1 MDPYPDA
8 RASGDTMPRM
18 QLRAGWLLDGSGG
31 PPRPDVRIAITG
43 GKILSIESIPS
54 ASPVEPGEIDL
65 RDCTVL
71 PGLVDAHVHLAM
83 SGSVDE
89 AARARLRAAPPGVV
103 GRTIAD
109 HLDRHLRH
117 GVTAVRDAGG
127 ARGSAAEWCF
137 GHAHP
142 VRVRAAGRAW
152 HRAGRYGRRIGRAVP
167 EGASLDRA
175 VADDVESGD
184 HVKIVNSGVNSLTEY
199 ARRTAPQFELEE
211 LQAAV
216 RAAAAGGRDVMVHAN
231 GEQPVRIAVTAGC
244 RSIEHGF
251 FMGRD
256 NLARM
261 AERGTVWVPTAVTM
275 QAFAAHLER
284 TGRSPDTAR
293 RTLDHQIE
301 QLAAARELGVTVAV
315 GTDAGAPG
323 VEHGESVI
331 DEIECLLQAGYT
343 IGEAVR
349 CAAVHGAGL
358 VGAETGLLQPGGRA
372 TLVAV
377 PNPPDGIP
385 AALRQPRAVIID
397 GLTSC

>member
-1 MDPYPDA
+1 M
-8 RASGDTMPRM
+8 R
-18 QLRAGWLLDGSGG
+18 LRAGWLLDGSGG
-31 PPRPDVRIAITG
+31 APRPEVRITIEEG
-43 GKILSIESIPS
+43 MILSIDSLPPG
-54 ASPVEPGEIDL
+54 SPVETGEIDL

-89 AARARLRAAPPGVV
+89 AARARLRGAPPGVV

-117 GVTAVRDAGG
+117 GVTVVRDGGG
-127 ARGSAAEWCF
+127 ARGSAAEWCRR
-137 GHAHP
+137 HALP
-142 VRVRAAGRAW
+142 VRLRAAGRAW
-152 HRAGRYGRRIGRAVP
+152 HRAGRYGRLIGRAVP

-175 VADDVESGD
+175 IADDPNPGD
-184 HVKIVNSGVNSLTEY
+184 HVKIVNSGLNSLSEY
-199 ARRTAPQFELEE
+199 GRRTAPQFALEE
-211 LQAAV
+211 LRAAV
-216 RAAAAGGRDVMVHAN
+216 RAAAARGRDVMVHAN

-261 AERGTVWVPTAVTM
+261 AEQGTVWVPTAATM
-275 QAFAAHLER
+275 KAFAAHLER
-284 TGRSPDTAR
+284 TGRNPDTAR

-343 IGEAVR
+343 IGEAVH

-358 VGAETGLLQPGGRA
+358 VGAYTGLLQPARPA
-372 TLVAV
+372 TLAAV
-377 PNPPDGIP
+377 LGPPSSLPGT
-385 AALRQPRAVIID
+385 LRQARAVLIQ
-397 GLTSC
+397 GRSCW